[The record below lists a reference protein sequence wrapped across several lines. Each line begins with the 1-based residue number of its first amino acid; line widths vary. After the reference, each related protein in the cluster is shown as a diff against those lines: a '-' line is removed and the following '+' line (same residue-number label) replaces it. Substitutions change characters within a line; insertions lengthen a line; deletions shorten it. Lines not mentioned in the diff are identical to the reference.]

1 MHCQKPLCLNA
12 INCLLGIEALGK
24 GIGLS
29 TGGIRGLCNSGHK
42 KIGNGGT
49 LKLTLSRNPSVSSTI
64 EIIHLGKQDPAKY
77 CSQVNA
83 AIQIRPDIVRS
94 IISNDND
101 TDTYD
106 PFNQG
111 DVFQT
116 EADSI
121 VDFQESNPFG
131 TY

>member
-1 MHCQKPLCLNA
+1 MSENS
-12 INCLLGIEALGK
+12 INTTSISGVS
-24 GIGLS
+24 LS
-29 TGGIRGLCNSGHK
+29 YGSASMTSY
-42 KIGNGGT
+42 T
-49 LKLTLSRNPSVSSTI
+49 LDL
-64 EIIHLGKQDPAKY
+64 Y
-77 CSQVNA
+77 
-83 AIQIRPDIVRS
+83 
-94 IISNDND
+94 ND
-101 TDTYD
+101 TDIHD

>member
-1 MHCQKPLCLNA
+1 MT
-12 INCLLGIEALGK
+12 
-24 GIGLS
+24 S
-29 TGGIRGLCNSGHK
+29 Y
-42 KIGNGGT
+42 T
-49 LKLTLSRNPSVSSTI
+49 LDL
-64 EIIHLGKQDPAKY
+64 Y
-77 CSQVNA
+77 
-83 AIQIRPDIVRS
+83 
-94 IISNDND
+94 ND

-111 DVFQT
+111 DIFQT

>member
-1 MHCQKPLCLNA
+1 MC
-12 INCLLGIEALGK
+12 IRDR
-24 GIGLS
+24 GIGATILS
-29 TGGIRGLCNSGHK
+29 
-42 KIGNGGT
+42 IG
-49 LKLTLSRNPSVSSTI
+49 
-64 EIIHLGKQDPAKY
+64 A
-77 CSQVNA
+77 SQVVMSEN
-83 AIQIRPDIVRS
+83 S
-94 IISNDND
+94 INTTSISGVSLSYGSTSMTSYTLDLYND